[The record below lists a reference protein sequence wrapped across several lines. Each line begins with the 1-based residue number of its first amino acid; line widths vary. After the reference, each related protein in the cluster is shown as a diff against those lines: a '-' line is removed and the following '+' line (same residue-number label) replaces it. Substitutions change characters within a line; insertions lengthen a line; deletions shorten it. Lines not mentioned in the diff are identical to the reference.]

1 MFFHLRSWRK
11 AFGGCTNAHTLSYD
25 DLMIM
30 ESHDCPLAGHL
41 HITSPCRT
49 GLNQSAVDED
59 VALRPLR
66 TLLLAVQNA
75 MKAAEFCDR
84 RNSRLR
90 FLANGQ
96 WLDPKI
102 LICSLS
108 RHISDVATSIWMYL
122 EYQFGVSPLLWI
134 EIMYCW
140 TSWAHGRAPQL
151 PHNLHSWKTKSSML
165 RRPLH

>member
-1 MFFHLRSWRK
+1 
-11 AFGGCTNAHTLSYD
+11 
-25 DLMIM
+25 MIM

-90 FLANGQ
+90 FPANG
-96 WLDPKI
+96 
-102 LICSLS
+102 
-108 RHISDVATSIWMYL
+108 
-122 EYQFGVSPLLWI
+122 
-134 EIMYCW
+134 
-140 TSWAHGRAPQL
+140 
-151 PHNLHSWKTKSSML
+151 
-165 RRPLH
+165 

>member
-108 RHISDVATSIWMYL
+108 RHISDVATSI
-122 EYQFGVSPLLWI
+122 
-134 EIMYCW
+134 
-140 TSWAHGRAPQL
+140 
-151 PHNLHSWKTKSSML
+151 
-165 RRPLH
+165 